1 MNKKVFNIFGWV
13 LLIGLGGSWIWF
25 GYLDIYLLWLP
36 VTYLCFAISDG
47 RIKRLKKMK
56 KLSVSQYLQLV
67 FSFILFVMV
76 AYFLIQLAN
85 YLIRDVLH
93 LHGSLKTFSQIIAV
107 ILVLY
112 PVKFMFGSIIYK
124 VNEELNSKN

>member
-76 AYFLIQLAN
+76 AYVLIQLAN

>member
-36 VTYLCFAISDG
+36 VTHLCFAISDG

-56 KLSVSQYLQLV
+56 KLSVSQYSQLV

>member
-93 LHGSLKTFSQIIAV
+93 LHGSHKTFSQIIAV

>member
-76 AYFLIQLAN
+76 AYVLIQLAN
-85 YLIRDVLH
+85 YLIRDILH

>member
-13 LLIGLGGSWIWF
+13 LLIGLGASWIWF

-76 AYFLIQLAN
+76 AYVLIQLAN
-85 YLIRDVLH
+85 YLIRDILH